1 LRFLPP
7 SSPQYA
13 ALLYFPWILWLSA
26 KPILSPGRAIL
37 LALLIA
43 LQCLVETVYVAP
55 AVVAPIA
62 VLAAVLLLRGE
73 TRARGL
79 RLAIALLGGLLLVS
93 PVYLAYLHVM
103 DQNPNLGQQTS
114 WPSDPRAPR
123 SFEDLLLWTF
133 QVPVSAVWITPLTLI
148 LAALGLFAFLRRR
161 RSTTPEGWRRAFTQG
176 LLWFVVCLL
185 LSLAPRLRLGDEVIR
200 LPLGYLQDWF
210 SALQALRVPGRV
222 ALGSLIGLAV
232 LAGVAFA
239 AIEAWLRTG
248 IADARRASAAVI
260 ALSAVAGCAAY
271 LQDKEL
277 SYPVR
282 LSQSPQV
289 DAALLPALRAGR
301 GPMVVLPPDG
311 YPNARAMFQSIYH
324 WRPILNGYSS
334 YWPDGFAERMARAK
348 RLPHPQALEKLVKET
363 RLKLVWL
370 NLRGELTRRQRQ
382 AWARAVK
389 QGRFRQVATTDE
401 VWLLR
406 VQPAPPRPTP
416 QASVLQGQPAS
427 SPASGGGT

>member
-1 LRFLPP
+1 
-7 SSPQYA
+7 
-13 ALLYFPWILWLSA
+13 
-26 KPILSPGRAIL
+26 
-37 LALLIA
+37 
-43 LQCLVETVYVAP
+43 
-55 AVVAPIA
+55 
-62 VLAAVLLLRGE
+62 
-73 TRARGL
+73 
-79 RLAIALLGGLLLVS
+79 
-93 PVYLAYLHVM
+93 
-103 DQNPNLGQQTS
+103 
-114 WPSDPRAPR
+114 
-123 SFEDLLLWTF
+123 
-133 QVPVSAVWITPLTLI
+133 
-148 LAALGLFAFLRRR
+148 
-161 RSTTPEGWRRAFTQG
+161 
-176 LLWFVVCLL
+176 
-185 LSLAPRLRLGDEVIR
+185 
-200 LPLGYLQDWF
+200 
-210 SALQALRVPGRV
+210 
-222 ALGSLIGLAV
+222 LIGLAV